1 MNVIYAVIEENPE
14 WNAWADG
21 DQVNASVLAPAE
33 SVVHLKVSGVDE
45 PILTLDCEGVLGKF
59 VSGRRQEEAI
69 ADTLREFFSQVKNRI
84 TGG

>member
-21 DQVNASVLAPAE
+21 DQVTDAPAE

-45 PILTLDCEGVLGKF
+45 PILTLDCEGVLGRY
-59 VSGRRQEEAI
+59 VSGRRQEEAV
-69 ADTLREFFSQVKNRI
+69 ADTLRDFFTQVQKHA